1 VNLLS
6 LADSLVIR
14 RRNRWRLIDAIRSG
28 KTGLTRNEQYAEDNK
43 KKPSAAK
50 PKSAS
55 VTVPAPAPAAT
66 KKPAAKPSSKKPAA
80 KPAAKRPKTVVEPL
94 AEATPAPR
102 NWWVGAG
109 GDGEYAESRA
119 NARRAMNH
127 KLIELGML
135 DAPTPQQDNDA
146 WWTTQHAMQNRFR

>member
-1 VNLLS
+1 MTK
-6 LADSLVIR
+6 AEYQAER
-14 RRNRWRLIDAIRSG
+14 KKEKAIA
-28 KTGLTRNEQYAEDNK
+28 T
-43 KKPSAAK
+43 
-50 PKSAS
+50 PKATSAS
-55 VTVPAPAPAAT
+55 VRAPAPAAT
-66 KKPAAKPSSKKPAA
+66 KKPSAKPSSKKPAA
-80 KPAAKRPKTVVEPL
+80 KPAAKRSKTVVEPL
-94 AEATPAPR
+94 VEATPAPR

>member
-1 VNLLS
+1 VSFVNLLS
-6 LADSLVIR
+6 IADSR
-14 RRNRWRLIDAIRSG
+14 FSRRNRWRLIDGIRGG
-28 KTGLTRNEQYAEDNK
+28 KGQTRAEYRAEAK
-43 KKPSAAK
+43 KETVSAK

-55 VTVPAPAPAAT
+55 TSVRAPAPAAT
-66 KKPAAKPSSKKPAA
+66 KKPSAKPSSKKPAA
-80 KPAAKRPKTVVEPL
+80 KPAAKRSKTVVEPL

-119 NARRAMNH
+119 NARRAMNL